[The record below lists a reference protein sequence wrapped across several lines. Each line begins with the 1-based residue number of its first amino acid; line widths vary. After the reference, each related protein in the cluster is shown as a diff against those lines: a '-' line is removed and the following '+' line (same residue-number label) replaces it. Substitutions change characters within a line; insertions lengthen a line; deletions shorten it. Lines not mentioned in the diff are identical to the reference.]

1 MDPNVLREYAKRPLE
16 MSNKSKLYNNISTY
30 LLLVFQKSVMGNTW
44 NNFLIKWSSSSS
56 DCNRKDSIMASDIRK
71 SSIREQNCWNCWRR

>member
-30 LLLVFQKSVMGNTW
+30 FSWFFKKVSWG
-44 NNFLIKWSSSSS
+44 IPEIIS
-56 DCNRKDSIMASDIRK
+56 
-71 SSIREQNCWNCWRR
+71 

>member
-44 NNFLIKWSSSSS
+44 NNFLIKWS
-56 DCNRKDSIMASDIRK
+56 RLKFIIWM
-71 SSIREQNCWNCWRR
+71 Q

>member
-30 LLLVFQKSVMGNTW
+30 LLLVFQKSVMGNTG
-44 NNFLIKWSSSSS
+44 NNFLN
-56 DCNRKDSIMASDIRK
+56 DQD
-71 SSIREQNCWNCWRR
+71 